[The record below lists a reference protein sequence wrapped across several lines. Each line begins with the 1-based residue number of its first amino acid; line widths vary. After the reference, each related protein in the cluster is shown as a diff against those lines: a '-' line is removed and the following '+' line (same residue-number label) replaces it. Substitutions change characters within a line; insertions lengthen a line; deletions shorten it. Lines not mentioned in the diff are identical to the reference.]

1 MNLIPAYYNAKT
13 INSREVAEM
22 IEMRHADL
30 IRKIET
36 YRDILTNAKLRSLDY
51 FIETTYKD
59 SKGEQRKAF
68 ELTKLGCEMI
78 ANKLTGEKGVLFTAQ
93 YVKRFNEMEQSIQPS
108 NTKLLLQTALKH
120 EEEIE
125 EIKTDVQVL
134 KNTMRIDGAEE
145 FQISQKGKEKVIECL
160 GGKDSNAYLKISKK
174 VFSQFWRDF
183 KKYFVIPRYGDL
195 PKKRFDEAIQFIEE
209 WYPDTST
216 RLEIKALNE
225 QQSLNFGVIS
235 LQKAAAQTD

>member
-1 MNLIPAYYNAKT
+1 MNQISIQSHTL
-13 INSREVAEM
+13 NSREVAEM
-22 IEMRHADL
+22 IGKQHKDL
-30 IRKIET
+30 LRDIRTYLSYMKKATQKGERKIAPS
-36 YRDILTNAKLRSLDY
+36 DF
-51 FIETTYKD
+51 FIESTYVD
-59 SKGEQRKAF
+59 SQNKVQPCYEI
-68 ELTKLGCEMI
+68 TKLGCEMV

-93 YVKRFNEMEQSIQPS
+93 YVKRFNEMEQTIKPNS
-108 NTKLLLQTALKH
+108 TKLLLQTALKH

-145 FQISQKGKEKVIECL
+145 FQISQKGREKVIECL

-225 QQSLNFGVIS
+225 QQSLEFGEG
-235 LQKAAAQTD
+235 A

>member
-1 MNLIPAYYNAKT
+1 MNQLPIQNPVKT

-22 IEMRHADL
+22 IGKQHKDL
-30 IRKIET
+30 LRDIRTYLSYMKKANQEIKKGERKIAPS
-36 YRDILTNAKLRSLDY
+36 DF
-51 FIETTYKD
+51 FIESTYVD
-59 SKGEQRKAF
+59 SQNKVQPCYEI
-68 ELTKLGCEMI
+68 TKLGCEMV

-93 YVKRFNEMEQSIQPS
+93 YVKRFNEMEQTIKPNS
-108 NTKLLLQTALKH
+108 TKLLLQTALKH

-145 FQISQKGKEKVIECL
+145 FQISQKGREKVIECL

-225 QQSLNFGVIS
+225 QQSLDFGEG
-235 LQKAAAQTD
+235 A

>member
-1 MNLIPAYYNAKT
+1 MNQLPIQNPVKT

-22 IEMRHADL
+22 IGKQHKDL
-30 IRKIET
+30 LRDIRTYLSYMLKANQEIKKGERKIAPS
-36 YRDILTNAKLRSLDY
+36 DF
-51 FIETTYKD
+51 FIESTYVD
-59 SKGEQRKAF
+59 SQNKVQPCYEI
-68 ELTKLGCEMI
+68 TKLGCEMV

-93 YVKRFNEMEQSIQPS
+93 YVKRFNEMEQTIKPNS
-108 NTKLLLQTALKH
+108 TKLLLQTALKH

-145 FQISQKGKEKVIECL
+145 FQISQKGREKVIECL

-225 QQSLNFGVIS
+225 QQSLDFGEG
-235 LQKAAAQTD
+235 A